1 MKTYARVGITL
12 ALIAAFAATSLAIV
26 NAITAPKIAQY
37 EQKVLEAAL
46 GEVSGGFA
54 LGSSE
59 LVNDNDSIVELH
71 YLLDDNNTI
80 TGYILQLNGNGYGGQ
95 MTIMAGYKIDG
106 ELLDARLLAN
116 SETPGLG
123 KKAESP
129 TYMKKFI
136 GHGSSKEI
144 PVKTNML
151 EKNDADSVSGSTV
164 TFSAIARTIAL
175 GSNYV
180 KELGVK

>member
-12 ALIAAFAATSLAIV
+12 ALIAAFAATSLAVV

-46 GEVSGGFA
+46 SEVSGGYA
-54 LGSSE
+54 LGLSE
-59 LVNDNDSIVELH
+59 LVSDNDSIVELH
-71 YLLDDNNTI
+71 YLVDDNNT
-80 TGYILQLNGNGYGGQ
+80 TAGYILQLNGNGYGGK
-95 MTIMAGYKIDG
+95 MTIMAGYKLDG

-129 TYMKKFI
+129 SYMKKFI
-136 GHGSSKEI
+136 GHGGSSEMPIKS
-144 PVKTNML
+144 NML
-151 EKNDADSVSGSTV
+151 EKSDADSVSGSTV

-180 KELGVK
+180 KDLGVK